1 MIRDT
6 GNDLR
11 QALDPVVFAREQ
23 LSFHPDPWQVVAMRS
38 GSKRLLLNCSRQSG
52 KSTTTAAI
60 ALHCA
65 LFRPGALVLLIS
77 PSLRQSREL
86 FAKVAAF
93 LRSVEPRPVLIED
106 NRLSFTLH
114 QGSRVV
120 SLPASPETIRG
131 YSGAAMII
139 EDEAAF
145 VDDALYRAIR
155 PMLAV
160 SNGRLILMSTPYGKR
175 GHFHDEWVN
184 GGTDWER
191 IQVTAT
197 ECPRIDLPFLESER
211 RSMGQWWYRQEYM
224 CEFVETAESVFTLDS
239 VMGALSDR
247 VEPFNFEGNL
257 RP

>member
-1 MIRDT
+1 
-6 GNDLR
+6 
-11 QALDPVVFAREQ
+11 
-23 LSFHPDPWQVVAMRS
+23 
-38 GSKRLLLNCSRQSG
+38 
-52 KSTTTAAI
+52 
-60 ALHCA
+60 
-65 LFRPGALVLLIS
+65 
-77 PSLRQSREL
+77 
-86 FAKVAAF
+86 
-93 LRSVEPRPVLIED
+93 
-106 NRLSFTLH
+106 
-114 QGSRVV
+114 
-120 SLPASPETIRG
+120 
-131 YSGAAMII
+131 MII

-224 CEFVETAESVFTLDS
+224 CEYVETAESVFTLDS

-247 VEPFNFEGNL
+247 LEPFNFEGNL